1 MLFIILSTILD
12 LMFMLVSVNYF
23 GNLVIQ
29 TGYKY
34 YVPKNRSF
42 LKHKKSQ
49 EIIFHTPAAIPQ
61 PDIFFGCIIHGSFC
75 LKGT

>member
-1 MLFIILSTILD
+1 MKTLIILKMLFIILSTILD

-42 LKHKKSQ
+42 LKHKKS
-49 EIIFHTPAAIPQ
+49 
-61 PDIFFGCIIHGSFC
+61 
-75 LKGT
+75 